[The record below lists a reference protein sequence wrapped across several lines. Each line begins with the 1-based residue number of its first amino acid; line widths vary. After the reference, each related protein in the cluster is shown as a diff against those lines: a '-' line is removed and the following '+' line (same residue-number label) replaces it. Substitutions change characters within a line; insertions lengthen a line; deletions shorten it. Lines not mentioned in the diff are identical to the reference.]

1 MLDKLIGGH
10 RYGNGYGHKDHRSSG
25 YAFQEHK
32 KFMSYEESE
41 GGYFDRQSRYDHH
54 MRLPANYG
62 RPPMA
67 HMPVFDEEDSD
78 SDVEDFYKSSQSHRT
93 TVLPNH
99 GKNHHQ
105 QPPHMNFMTL
115 PPMTQFHHNG
125 KMGNGWQGM
134 HEDAYHG
141 GYGMQQHG
149 AQGMEHQDRLMAPQ
163 VPPHHVYMNPSH
175 GSGSGHAVMFKASEN
190 WRFSNYS
197 GGHHKAGWRNK
208 GL

>member
-1 MLDKLIGGH
+1 MHQLSLLLNSSVIFVWFLTIG
-10 RYGNGYGHKDHRSSG
+10 
-25 YAFQEHK
+25 
-32 KFMSYEESE
+32 
-41 GGYFDRQSRYDHH
+41 
-54 MRLPANYG
+54 
-62 RPPMA
+62 
-67 HMPVFDEEDSD
+67 
-78 SDVEDFYKSSQSHRT
+78 
-93 TVLPNH
+93 
-99 GKNHHQ
+99 
-105 QPPHMNFMTL
+105 NFVNDDL
-115 PPMTQFHHNG
+115 QG